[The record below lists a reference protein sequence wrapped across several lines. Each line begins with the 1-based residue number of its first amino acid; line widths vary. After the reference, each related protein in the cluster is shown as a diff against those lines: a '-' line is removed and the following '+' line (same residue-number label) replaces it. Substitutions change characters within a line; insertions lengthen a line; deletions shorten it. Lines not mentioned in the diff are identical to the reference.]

1 MKFRYITIE
10 REYGSGG
17 TKIARR
23 LSEVSG
29 VPCYGREILEAVA
42 KKQGI
47 PVERINQYEEKAT
60 GSLIY
65 SMFVMSRVQTGDPN
79 MLTKEGKVFLDE
91 QLEIRRLAMEG
102 PAIFLG
108 HCASD
113 ALRDQKGVIKVFI
126 HSENEEEVK
135 NRIAKDYGIAPGDV
149 ESTRRFYNK
158 KRAGYFRANTGNEW
172 KDLKNYDVVLDSAKL
187 EPDIGNQYGWG
198 FQHSLQQR
206 ACYRPDKCIGGTA
219 RKENCTYSRRNHSPE
234 PKWRKSETGIDFRTV
249 FFGKDYVQQTS
260 QYSVNDQ
267 RAEALSDFTG

>member
-113 ALRDQKGVIKVFI
+113 ALRDQKGIIKVFI

-187 EPDIGNQYGWG
+187 
-198 FQHSLQQR
+198 
-206 ACYRPDKCIGGTA
+206 
-219 RKENCTYSRRNHSPE
+219 
-234 PKWRKSETGIDFRTV
+234 GIE
-249 FFGKDYVQQTS
+249 GC
-260 QYSVNDQ
+260 VNILKGIF
-267 RAEALSDFTG
+267 E

>member
-1 MKFRYITIE
+1 MKMKFRYITIE

-23 LSEVSG
+23 LSDISG
-29 VPCYGREILEAVA
+29 VPCYGHEILEAVA
-42 KKQGI
+42 KKQRI

-79 MLTKEGKVFLDE
+79 MLTEEGKVFLDE

-113 ALRDQKGVIKVFI
+113 ALREQKGVIKVFI
-126 HSENEEEVK
+126 HSENEDEVK
-135 NRIAKDYGIAPGDV
+135 NRITKDYGIAPAEA

-158 KRAGYFRANTGNEW
+158 KRSGYFRANTGKEW
-172 KDLKNYDVVLDSAKL
+172 KDLKNYDVVLDSSKL
-187 EPDIGNQYGWG
+187 
-198 FQHSLQQR
+198 
-206 ACYRPDKCIGGTA
+206 
-219 RKENCTYSRRNHSPE
+219 
-234 PKWRKSETGIDFRTV
+234 GIE
-249 FFGKDYVQQTS
+249 GC
-260 QYSVNDQ
+260 VNVLKGIF
-267 RAEALSDFTG
+267 E

>member
-65 SMFVMSRVQTGDPN
+65 SMFIMSRVQTGDPN

-187 EPDIGNQYGWG
+187 
-198 FQHSLQQR
+198 
-206 ACYRPDKCIGGTA
+206 
-219 RKENCTYSRRNHSPE
+219 
-234 PKWRKSETGIDFRTV
+234 GIE
-249 FFGKDYVQQTS
+249 GC
-260 QYSVNDQ
+260 VNILKGIF
-267 RAEALSDFTG
+267 E

>member
-113 ALRDQKGVIKVFI
+113 ALRGQKGVIKVFI

-187 EPDIGNQYGWG
+187 
-198 FQHSLQQR
+198 
-206 ACYRPDKCIGGTA
+206 
-219 RKENCTYSRRNHSPE
+219 
-234 PKWRKSETGIDFRTV
+234 GIE
-249 FFGKDYVQQTS
+249 GC
-260 QYSVNDQ
+260 VNILKGIF
-267 RAEALSDFTG
+267 E

>member
-23 LSEVSG
+23 LSEISG
-29 VPCYGREILEAVA
+29 VPCYGHEILEAVA

-79 MLTKEGKVFLDE
+79 MLTEEGKVFLDE

-113 ALRDQKGVIKVFI
+113 ALREQKGVIKVCI
-126 HSENEEEVK
+126 HTENEDEVK
-135 NRIAKDYGIAPGDV
+135 NRITKDYGIAPAEA

-158 KRAGYFRANTGNEW
+158 KRSGYFRANTGKEW
-172 KDLKNYDVVLDSAKL
+172 KDLKNYDVVLDSSKL
-187 EPDIGNQYGWG
+187 
-198 FQHSLQQR
+198 
-206 ACYRPDKCIGGTA
+206 
-219 RKENCTYSRRNHSPE
+219 
-234 PKWRKSETGIDFRTV
+234 GIE
-249 FFGKDYVQQTS
+249 GC
-260 QYSVNDQ
+260 VNVLKGIF
-267 RAEALSDFTG
+267 E

>member
-1 MKFRYITIE
+1 MKMKFRYITIE

-23 LSEVSG
+23 LSEISG
-29 VPCYGREILEAVA
+29 VPCYGHEILEAVA

-79 MLTKEGKVFLDE
+79 MLTEEGKVFLDE
-91 QLEIRRLAMEG
+91 QLEIRRIAMEG

-113 ALRDQKGVIKVFI
+113 ALREQKGVVKVFI
-126 HSENEEEVK
+126 HSEDEEEVK
-135 NRIAKDYGIAPGDV
+135 NRIAKDYGIASEEV
-149 ESTRRFYNK
+149 EATRRFYNK
-158 KRAGYFRANTGNEW
+158 KRAGYFRANTGHDW

-187 EPDIGNQYGWG
+187 GVEGCVNV
-198 FQHSLQQR
+198 L
-206 ACYRPDKCIGGTA
+206 K
-219 RKENCTYSRRNHSPE
+219 
-234 PKWRKSETGIDFRTV
+234 GIF
-249 FFGKDYVQQTS
+249 
-260 QYSVNDQ
+260 
-267 RAEALSDFTG
+267 E

>member
-42 KKQGI
+42 KKQRI

-187 EPDIGNQYGWG
+187 
-198 FQHSLQQR
+198 
-206 ACYRPDKCIGGTA
+206 
-219 RKENCTYSRRNHSPE
+219 
-234 PKWRKSETGIDFRTV
+234 GIE
-249 FFGKDYVQQTS
+249 GC
-260 QYSVNDQ
+260 VNILKGIF
-267 RAEALSDFTG
+267 E

>member
-187 EPDIGNQYGWG
+187 GIEGCVNILKGI
-198 FQHSLQQR
+198 FE
-206 ACYRPDKCIGGTA
+206 KI
-219 RKENCTYSRRNHSPE
+219 RRIRVIHCH
-234 PKWRKSETGIDFRTV
+234 F
-249 FFGKDYVQQTS
+249 
-260 QYSVNDQ
+260 
-267 RAEALSDFTG
+267 

>member
-17 TKIARR
+17 TQIARW
-23 LSEVSG
+23 LSEGSG
-29 VPCYGREILEAVA
+29 VPCYGHEILEAVA

-65 SMFVMSRVQTGDPN
+65 GMFVMSRVQAGDSN
-79 MLTKEGKVFLDE
+79 MLTAEGKVFLDE

-113 ALRDQKGVIKVFI
+113 ALREQKGVIKVFI

-135 NRIAKDYGIAPGDV
+135 NRITKDYGIAPAEV

-158 KRAGYFRANTGNEW
+158 KRAGYFRANTGKEW
-172 KDLKNYDVVLDSAKL
+172 KDLKNYDVVLDSSKL
-187 EPDIGNQYGWG
+187 
-198 FQHSLQQR
+198 
-206 ACYRPDKCIGGTA
+206 
-219 RKENCTYSRRNHSPE
+219 
-234 PKWRKSETGIDFRTV
+234 GIE
-249 FFGKDYVQQTS
+249 GC
-260 QYSVNDQ
+260 VNILKGIF
-267 RAEALSDFTG
+267 E

>member
-187 EPDIGNQYGWG
+187 
-198 FQHSLQQR
+198 
-206 ACYRPDKCIGGTA
+206 
-219 RKENCTYSRRNHSPE
+219 
-234 PKWRKSETGIDFRTV
+234 GIE
-249 FFGKDYVQQTS
+249 GC
-260 QYSVNDQ
+260 VNILKGIF
-267 RAEALSDFTG
+267 E

>member
-91 QLEIRRLAMEG
+91 QLEIRRFAMEG

-187 EPDIGNQYGWG
+187 
-198 FQHSLQQR
+198 
-206 ACYRPDKCIGGTA
+206 
-219 RKENCTYSRRNHSPE
+219 
-234 PKWRKSETGIDFRTV
+234 GIE
-249 FFGKDYVQQTS
+249 GC
-260 QYSVNDQ
+260 VNILKGIF
-267 RAEALSDFTG
+267 E

>member
-1 MKFRYITIE
+1 MPIVVNTHFYYYNTIENGGANMKFRYITIE

-17 TKIARR
+17 TKIAQR

-29 VPCYGREILEAVA
+29 VPCYGKEILEAVA

-79 MLTKEGKVFLDE
+79 MLTEEGKVFFDE

-113 ALRDQKGVIKVFI
+113 ALREQKGVIKVFI

-135 NRIAKDYGIAPGDV
+135 NRITKDYGIAPGDV
-149 ESTRRFYNK
+149 DSTRRFYNK
-158 KRAGYFRANTGNEW
+158 KRAGYFRANTGHEW
-172 KDLKNYDVVLDSAKL
+172 KDLKNYDVVLDSSKL
-187 EPDIGNQYGWG
+187 
-198 FQHSLQQR
+198 
-206 ACYRPDKCIGGTA
+206 
-219 RKENCTYSRRNHSPE
+219 
-234 PKWRKSETGIDFRTV
+234 GIE
-249 FFGKDYVQQTS
+249 GC
-260 QYSVNDQ
+260 VNILKGIF
-267 RAEALSDFTG
+267 E

>member
-23 LSEVSG
+23 LSEISG
-29 VPCYGREILEAVA
+29 VPCYGHEILEAVA

-65 SMFVMSRVQTGDPN
+65 TMFVMSRVQAGDPN
-79 MLTKEGKVFLDE
+79 MLTAEGKVFLDE

-108 HCASD
+108 HCACD
-113 ALRDQKGVIKVFI
+113 ALKNQKGVIKVFI
-126 HSENEEEVK
+126 HSEDEEEVK
-135 NRIAKDYGIAPGDV
+135 NRIMKDYGIAPEEV

-158 KRAGYFRANTGNEW
+158 KRAGYFRANTGNDW

-187 EPDIGNQYGWG
+187 
-198 FQHSLQQR
+198 
-206 ACYRPDKCIGGTA
+206 
-219 RKENCTYSRRNHSPE
+219 
-234 PKWRKSETGIDFRTV
+234 GIE
-249 FFGKDYVQQTS
+249 GC
-260 QYSVNDQ
+260 VNVLKGIF
-267 RAEALSDFTG
+267 E